1 MSTKTKIQK
10 TSLISQ
16 IVFIVA
22 LCVVLINIL
31 SLIFPAFLVTTTSG
45 SESQVN
51 SFEIGAWTV
60 PFITVNLLILGFGV
74 MYHKKILPNKI
85 INSFKFILNFEV
97 SRKVAI
103 IIIVIL
109 ISLYIIFTIPELGQ
123 KEIDVWKD
131 WKFVEPFIENFPE
144 GEGSPQIKVLYVKN
158 FLLFTSLT
166 VFQNVK
172 IIPFIISV
180 SLILATY
187 FFTVKISQKRFA
199 GLVAIVILLQSHTF
213 LRYDTT
219 ATFSNDWTLF
229 YLLSLFLIYK
239 KWHLSPLVFL
249 ASILS
254 KPLTAAF
261 LPMTIFFTLRSQ
273 TSRKIKIILII
284 SYLII
289 LSILAIGLLVIEDS
303 QYSKSFRNFDSDEFF
318 RGFAAWAYQLRIDGL
333 VLVFLLP
340 LSVSL
345 FLKARQG
352 KQELDSILV
361 IITGILLA
369 APLLAGF
376 SEFNLQPY
384 RWIPLIVFF
393 AIGVG
398 ALLSKNHHNGMNIE

>member
-199 GLVAIVILLQSHTF
+199 GLVAMVILLQSHTF

-219 ATFSNDWTLF
+219 ATFANFWIVF
-229 YLLSLFLIYK
+229 YLASLYLIYA
-239 KWHLSPLVFL
+239 KWPLSPLAFVASVFSKVL
-249 ASILS
+249 SI
-254 KPLTAAF
+254 AF
-261 LPMTIFFTLRSQ
+261 IPMTIFFALRSK
-273 TSRKIKIILII
+273 TKTKAKIGVTI

-289 LSILAIGLLVIEDS
+289 IAAAIAVLLIAGGLGYGKTLRE
-303 QYSKSFRNFDSDEFF
+303 FDSL
-318 RGFAAWAYQLRIDGL
+318 GFASGFSSWAFQLRIDGL
-333 VLVFLLP
+333 VLLFLLP
-340 LSVSL
+340 VTVGL
-345 FLKARQG
+345 FLKSQNGIKEA
-352 KQELDSILV
+352 DSILV
-361 IITGILLA
+361 LIAGVLLSV
-369 APLLAGF
+369 PLLAGF
-376 SEFNLQPY
+376 TQFNIQPY
-384 RWIPLIVFF
+384 RWIALIAFF

-398 ALLSKNHHNGMNIE
+398 TLLSKSANGPED